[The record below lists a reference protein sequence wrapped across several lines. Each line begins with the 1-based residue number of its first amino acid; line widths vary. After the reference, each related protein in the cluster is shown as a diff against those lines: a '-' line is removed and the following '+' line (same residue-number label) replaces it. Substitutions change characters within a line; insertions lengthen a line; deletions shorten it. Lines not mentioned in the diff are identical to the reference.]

1 MNGRTKDPSLLESA
15 GRGALA
21 GLIGGAAMAA
31 AERFVLPRLPDRR
44 APRVATWDARMAR
57 AARRAGWNVS
67 PRSRTALGVGTQLAL
82 ASLLGAAY
90 AVARDHLDT
99 SRAGQE
105 LLDAGL
111 AFAVSAFAP
120 ELPRARR
127 PVRMGRRGLR
137 QRVERRVLSP
147 ITPPAIYGRATALA
161 LQALG
166 R

>member
-1 MNGRTKDPSLLESA
+1 MKRREKRPSLLESA

-31 AERFVLPRLPDRR
+31 SERLVLPRLPDRR
-44 APRVATWDARMAR
+44 APRVAQWDARMAR
-57 AARRAGWNVS
+57 TANRAGWHVS
-67 PRSRTALGVGTQLAL
+67 ARSRTMLGVGTQLVV

-90 AVARDHLDT
+90 AVARDHIDT
-99 SRAGQE
+99 SRAGQD

-120 ELPRARR
+120 ELPRAERR
-127 PVRMGRRGLR
+127 TRRGLR
-137 QRVERRVLSP
+137 QRVQRRVLAP
-147 ITPPAIYGRATALA
+147 ITPPAIYGRTTSMALKALA
-161 LQALG
+161 